1 MGTPRQ
7 SPNGPDESAAPALR
21 IGYLMSRFPRLTETF
36 ILYEILALK
45 RRGVHV
51 EIYPL
56 LRERKTRF
64 HPDGASVLRKAVD
77 LLSREEREIMM
88 HPDARPLLPQ
98 VHYSP
103 LLTWAIVATN
113 LRQLIARPF
122 AYLAA
127 LVVIVRHNI
136 GSPNYLL
143 GGLATFPLAVS
154 IGANM
159 RRAGTLHVHAHFANH
174 PAAAALVI
182 SRVFGIPYSF
192 TGHGADLQVDQHMLR
207 RKVEEAS
214 FVRAISED
222 GRRFIA
228 AHASPGSTG
237 KLVVVPCGIDTRS
250 FEGGAGDDPPS
261 TPATLLCVATLY
273 EVKGHAYLFEAC
285 ARLLAAGRGVRCLLV
300 GDGPDRGVLEEQ
312 VARLGLAE
320 HVTFLGPRVR
330 TEVIELMHEADIL
343 VVPSIPTSSGRR
355 EGLPVVLMEG
365 MAAGLPVIASAISG
379 IPELVE
385 HEVTGLLVLP
395 KDPQALASAIDRL
408 LEDPELR
415 RTIIA
420 GGRRRVREEYDL
432 DVLSAKLTRL
442 FEAHTATRTDVR

>member
-1 MGTPRQ
+1 METPGQ
-7 SPNGPDESAAPALR
+7 SPGRPDESAAPTLQ

-45 RRGVHV
+45 RRGVQV

-56 LRERKTRF
+56 LRERKTRV

-77 LLSREEREIMM
+77 LLSREEREVVM

-103 LLTWAIVATN
+103 LLTWGIVATN
-113 LRQLIARPF
+113 LRQLIARPL

-127 LVVIVRHNI
+127 LVSIVRHNI

-159 RRAGTLHVHAHFANH
+159 RRAGTVHVHAHFANH
-174 PAAAALVI
+174 PAAAAFVI
-182 SRVFGIPYSF
+182 SRVFGIAYSF

-228 AHASPGSTG
+228 AHAAPGSTR

-250 FEGGAGDDPPS
+250 FDGGSGHDPS

-285 ARLLAAGRGVRCLLV
+285 ARLLAAGRDLRCLLV
-300 GDGPDRGVLEEQ
+300 GDGPDRSVLEEH
-312 VARLGLAE
+312 VTRLGLADSIS
-320 HVTFLGPRVR
+320 FLGQRVR
-330 TEVIELMHEADIL
+330 TEVVELMHEADIL

-385 HEVTGLLVLP
+385 HEVTGLLVPP
-395 KDPQALASAIDRL
+395 KDPEALMRAIARL
-408 LEDPELR
+408 LDDPELR

-420 GGRRRVREEYDL
+420 GGRRRVREAYDL
-432 DVLSAKLTRL
+432 DVISAKLTRL
-442 FEAHTATRTDVR
+442 FEAHTSTRADVR

>member
-1 MGTPRQ
+1 MAMAAHCRRFA
-7 SPNGPDESAAPALR
+7 DDSAAPTLC
-21 IGYLMSRFPRLTETF
+21 IGYVMSRFPRLTETF

-45 RRGVHV
+45 RRGVRV

-56 LRERKTRF
+56 LRERKTRV

-77 LLSREEREIMM
+77 LLSREERESVM
-88 HPDARPLLPQ
+88 HPDAQTLLPQ

-103 LLTWAIVATN
+103 LLTFGIVATN
-113 LRQLIARPF
+113 LRQLISRPWP
-122 AYLAA
+122 YLAA
-127 LVVIVRHNI
+127 LFAIVRHNI
-136 GSPNYLL
+136 GSSNYLL

-154 IGANM
+154 MGSKM
-159 RRAGTLHVHAHFANH
+159 RRAGIVHVHAHFANH
-174 PAAAALVI
+174 PAAAAFVI
-182 SRVFGIPYSF
+182 NRVFGIPYSF
-192 TGHGADLQVDQHMLR
+192 TGHGADLQVDQHMLGG
-207 RKVEEAS
+207 KIEEAS

-222 GRRFIA
+222 GRKFIT
-228 AHASPGSTG
+228 AHASPHSAS

-250 FEGGAGDDPPS
+250 FDGRAERDPGGSPG
-261 TPATLLCVATLY
+261 TLLCVATLY

-285 ARLLAAGRGVRCLLV
+285 ARLVAGGRDLRCLLV
-300 GDGPDRGVLEEQ
+300 GDGPDRSMLEEH

-320 HVTFLGPRVR
+320 RISFLGQRIR
-330 TEVIELMHEADIL
+330 TEIVDLMHEADIL

-385 HEVTGLLVLP
+385 HEITGLLVPP
-395 KDPQALASAIDRL
+395 KDSDALARAIDRL
-408 LEDPELR
+408 LDDPELR
-415 RTIIA
+415 RRLIA

-432 DVLSAKLTRL
+432 DVISAKLTRL
-442 FEAHTATRTDVR
+442 FEAHASFSGDAR